1 MRGRPLS
8 LLLPALLLV
17 LEGCTRY
24 VVKADSD
31 PAGATVTLGGSAGKG
46 NRWSVP
52 SDQTAEIAATWPDG
66 QRMATA
72 LTVDRD
78 MHVLLRKD
86 GDPAQVVGA
95 RLAVA
100 PTPTPTPAPTDTT
113 TAPVPTL
120 PINPGAAPATPPSSG
135 PEGRG
140 VSDTMTRAKALA
152 DAGQKAYELAEYDE
166 AIAKFKQAY
175 ELIRDSKDP
184 KAPEILGN
192 LFYNMAVVY
201 ERSYDVKPDAERLR
215 KARVMYKQFDE
226 QMASLVQSWSSTAEH
241 ADVLRRIRAL
251 DTRLDKQVDKP
262 SP

>member
-8 LLLPALLLV
+8 LLLLALLLLV

-52 SDQTAEIAATWPDG
+52 SDHTAEIAATWPDG

-78 MHVLLRKD
+78 IHVLLRKD

-95 RLAVA
+95 SLAVA
-100 PTPTPTPAPTDTT
+100 PAPTVTPTPTPTDAS
-113 TAPVPTL
+113 APVPTL
-120 PINPGAAPATPPSSG
+120 PINTGAAPATPTQSG

-226 QMASLVQSWSSTAEH
+226 QMASLVQSWSTTAEH

-251 DTRLDKQVDKP
+251 DTRLEKP

>member
-8 LLLPALLLV
+8 LLPALLLV
-17 LEGCTRY
+17 GCTRY

-31 PAGATVTLGGSAGKG
+31 PAGATVTLGGSTGKG

-52 SDQTAEIAATWPDG
+52 SNQLTEIAATWPNG
-66 QRMATA
+66 QRMTTA

-78 MHVLLRKD
+78 MHVLLRRD

-100 PTPTPTPAPTDTT
+100 PSPTPSPSPTPTPADTS
-113 TAPVPTL
+113 APVPTI
-120 PINPGAAPATPPSSG
+120 PINTGATPASPA
-135 PEGRG
+135 
-140 VSDTMTRAKALA
+140 SDTMTRAKALA

-226 QMASLVQSWSSTAEH
+226 QMASLVQSWSTTAEH

-251 DTRLDKQVDKP
+251 DTRLDKTP
-262 SP
+262 

>member
-8 LLLPALLLV
+8 LLPALLLV
-17 LEGCTRY
+17 GCTRY

-31 PAGATVTLGGSAGKG
+31 PAGATVTLGGSTGKG

-52 SDQTAEIAATWPDG
+52 SDHTAEIAATWPDG

-100 PTPTPTPAPTDTT
+100 PTPTPVTNTGTPA
-113 TAPVPTL
+113 AVPTL
-120 PINPGAAPATPPSSG
+120 PINTGAAPATPAPSG

-140 VSDTMTRAKALA
+140 VSDPMTRARALA

-226 QMASLVQSWSSTAEH
+226 QMASLVQSWSTTAEH

-251 DTRLDKQVDKP
+251 DTRLDKP